1 MSTLVRAKSILTLD
15 GQDHL
20 YQPGY
25 LVIENDR
32 IQDLGQIEKLDPAR
46 HFDKTI
52 DLGDRLIMPG
62 LINAHN
68 HSPMVL
74 FRGMAEGHS
83 LFTFDGWFN
92 TVRVVEQV
100 MDPDMLPA
108 AVTVSC
114 AEMIR
119 TGTTCFADQYF
130 WMDHIVPQVQK
141 SKIRGVLCYGIV
153 ELGEKAARDRELHSA
168 SLFLESVK
176 GDPLITGWLGPHAFF
191 VDNSE
196 DAIKMELEL
205 ADKFNAG
212 LHFHLA
218 TSGEEDRYCQ
228 EKYGCSA
235 AVRMKQIGLLDH
247 RLLAAHGITVP
258 QEDFALLA
266 KHPFTIVAA
275 PSSAMKNA
283 AGFAPI
289 KAMWQSGI
297 NLALGTDNVTNNNSY
312 DMFKEMQLLGKVTSM
327 LEREVNV
334 IPTREIIKMATM
346 GGAKALGMEKEIG
359 SLENGKKA
367 DFISLDLNEIGWAPH
382 GFQDLYTSIVYSIT
396 GQHVRDVMINGEWVF
411 RDNQFTMID
420 YPAACAQLE
429 NDCDRLKQRVAS
441 KKV

>member
-1 MSTLVRAKSILTLD
+1 MTTLIRAKTILTLD
-15 GQDHL
+15 SKDHL
-20 YQPGY
+20 YQPGFI
-25 LVIENDR
+25 VIENNRIIEVGQSDR
-32 IQDLGQIEKLDPAR
+32 LDPSR
-46 HFDKTI
+46 HFDSTI
-52 DLGDRLIMPG
+52 DLPDRLLMPG
-62 LINAHN
+62 LINTHT

-83 LFTFDGWFN
+83 LFTFDGWFK

-100 MDPDMLPA
+100 MEADMLPA

-130 WMDHIVPQVQK
+130 WMDHIVPQVRR
-141 SKIRGVLCYGIV
+141 SKMRAVLCYGIV
-153 ELGEKAARDRELHSA
+153 ELGEKSARDRELQSA
-168 SLFLESVK
+168 GLFLESVQ
-176 GDPLITGWLGPHAFF
+176 GDPLISGWLGPHAFF

-196 DAIKMELEL
+196 DAIKMELKL
-205 ADKFNAG
+205 ADQYNAG

-228 EKYGCSA
+228 KNYGCSA

-283 AGFAPI
+283 AGFAPN

-334 IPTREIIKMATM
+334 IPTREIIRMATM

-359 SLENGKKA
+359 SLEVGKKA
-367 DFISLDLNEIGWAPH
+367 DLISLDLGEIGWAPH
-382 GFQDLYTSIVYSIT
+382 GFQDLFTSIVYSIT
-396 GQHVRDVMINGEWVF
+396 GQHVRDVMIDGEWVF
-411 RDNQFTMID
+411 RDNQLTMID
-420 YPAACAQLE
+420 YPAACTQLE
-429 NDCDRLKQRVAS
+429 SDCARLKQRVAA
-441 KKV
+441 KPG